1 MFVLIVLFLVEV
13 GAGIAGYILRD
24 KVTFFFLWIWNQELF
39 TPFSFSVIQTE
50 LLIHQEYNF

>member
-24 KVTFFFLWIWNQELF
+24 KVTFFFFEFEIKNCSHHF
-39 TPFSFSVIQTE
+39 HVVSFKLS
-50 LLIHQEYNF
+50 

>member
-1 MFVLIVLFLVEV
+1 MVEV